1 MTDETTIDK
10 TRSNKIKIMTAS
22 RTPPPFHGFL
32 LAVGGQCRKVGKS
45 ALVADII
52 RAFPERH
59 WTAVKITP
67 YAESGC
73 PVNGRSCNCSPGDH
87 PYAIREETSRSGNS
101 DSSRFLASGA
111 HRALWVETKDQRIQD
126 VLPALAAELAK
137 ADHAVIESDALM
149 RFWKPSLFVMVLDPS
164 NPDFKDSASE
174 NLERADAFVFR
185 SPFEDSDPRFQSLP
199 AVAKPRFFQPI
210 GSPLPPHLR
219 QFLSGT
225 VSRLPAS

>member
-1 MTDETTIDK
+1 
-10 TRSNKIKIMTAS
+10 MTAS
-22 RTPPPFHGFL
+22 RTPPPFSGFL

-45 ALVADII
+45 ALLADII
-52 RAFPERH
+52 RAFPDRH

-73 PVNGRSCNCSPGDH
+73 PVNGRSCNCSPQDH

-111 HRALWVETKDQRIQD
+111 HRALWIETKEHRLQNA
-126 VLPALAAELAK
+126 LPALAAELAN

-164 NPDFKDSASE
+164 NPDFKDSARE
-174 NLERADAFVFR
+174 NIELADVFVFR
-185 SPFEDSDPRFQSLP
+185 SPFEDSDPRFQSL
-199 AVAKPRFFQPI
+199 AAMAKPRFFQPI
-210 GSPLPPHLR
+210 GSPLPPELGH
-219 QFLSGT
+219 FLSGT
-225 VSRLPAS
+225 ISRLPAS

>member
-1 MTDETTIDK
+1 
-10 TRSNKIKIMTAS
+10 MTAS
-22 RTPPPFHGFL
+22 RIPPPFRGFL

-45 ALVADII
+45 ALVAGII
-52 RAFPERH
+52 QAFPDRH

-73 PVNGRSCNCSPGDH
+73 PVNGPDCNCSPQDH
-87 PYAIREETSRSGNS
+87 PYAIHEETSRSGNS

-111 HRALWVETKDQRIQD
+111 HRALWVETKERRIQD
-126 VLPALAAELAK
+126 AFPALAADLAD
-137 ADHAVIESDALM
+137 AGHTVIESDALM

-164 NPDFKDSASE
+164 NPDFKDSARE
-174 NLERADAFVFR
+174 NLELADAFVFR

-199 AVAKPRFFQPI
+199 AMAKPRFFQPI
-210 GSPLPPHLR
+210 GSPLPPELG

-225 VSRLPAS
+225 ISQLPAS